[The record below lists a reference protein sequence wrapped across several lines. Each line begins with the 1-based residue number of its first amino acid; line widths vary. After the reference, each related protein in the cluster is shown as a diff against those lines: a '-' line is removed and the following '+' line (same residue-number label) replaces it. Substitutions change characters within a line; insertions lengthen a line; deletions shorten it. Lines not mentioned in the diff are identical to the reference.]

1 MTNEEILQRTLS
13 TTLERIA
20 KKTMEYE
27 TEIANLNAQLLLI
40 ASQQENEPAPPRV
53 RPSKQEKPEE

>member
-13 TTLERIA
+13 TMLERIA

-40 ASQQENEPAPPRV
+40 ASQQEEKSESPRV
-53 RPSKQEKPEE
+53 RPSKQEKTEE

>member
-1 MTNEEILQRTLS
+1 MTNEEILQKILS

-20 KKTMEYE
+20 KQTMEYE

-40 ASQQENEPAPPRV
+40 SSQQEEKSETPRV
-53 RPSKQEKPEE
+53 RPSRQEKAEE